1 MPNNQNG
8 GQNQRN
14 TQIAIGVA
22 VIVVVGLLAWWL
34 FSKPA
39 VDTASMATSTTQGTD
54 STAIAASDT
63 TDLSAVEGAM
73 VTTDASMTTAT
84 NETVSVSDQPAGDS
98 VRISSVTLSKAGWV
112 AVRDSLRIHGA
123 AWLTAGTHE
132 NVSVPLLRN
141 TTSGDKYSVV
151 LYVDNG
157 NKQFDMHADSLISGM
172 SGTFTATNGD

>member
-1 MPNNQNG
+1 MNQK
-8 GQNQRN
+8 N

-39 VDTASMATSTTQGTD
+39 ADTGSMATSTTQGTD
-54 STAIAASDT
+54 ATAIAASDT
-63 TDLSAVEGAM
+63 DLSGVEGSM
-73 VTTDASMTTAT
+73 VTADANMTPAT
-84 NETVSVSDQPAGDS
+84 TEVITVSDQPAGDS
-98 VRISSVTLSKAGWV
+98 VRIASVTLSKTGWV
-112 AVRDSLRIHGA
+112 AVRDSLRIYGA
-123 AWLTAGTHE
+123 AWLAAGTHE